1 MVLTGFTVGFA
12 LFYEVG
18 FVLMLPLVFTIAAS
32 ANIPLLYVG
41 VPMAA
46 ALSVTHGFLPPHP
59 GPTAIATIF
68 NADMGKTLLYGTIL
82 AIPTVI
88 LAGPVYARVL
98 KGIDKPIPEGLY
110 SAKTFSEEEMPRLWR
125 QRLDLSG
132 AGGSDGDACDCR
144 NDPAERS
151 RFPAGSGV
159 PR

>member
-1 MVLTGFTVGFA
+1 
-12 LFYEVG
+12 
-18 FVLMLPLVFTIAAS
+18 
-32 ANIPLLYVG
+32 
-41 VPMAA
+41 MAA

-110 SAKTFSEEEMPRLWR
+110 SAKPSAKKRCRALASASGPLW
-125 QRLDLSG
+125 
-132 AGGSDGDACDCR
+132 CR
-144 NDPAERS
+144 
-151 RFPAGSGV
+151 
-159 PR
+159 